1 MENKHKYKVECIVN
15 LTEWVEIDA
24 EECGV
29 ENIDIIKKAK
39 DIIDKRYQT
48 GIWERSLTTVNVS
61 EILSTQTVYEN
72 EQLKS
77 ELPEYLESL
86 DLLDH
91 QKMYEKKIHSY

>member
-1 MENKHKYKVECIVN
+1 MGNKHKYKVECIIN

-24 EECGV
+24 DECEA

-39 DIIDKRYQT
+39 DIINQRYQG

-86 DLLDH
+86 DYLDH